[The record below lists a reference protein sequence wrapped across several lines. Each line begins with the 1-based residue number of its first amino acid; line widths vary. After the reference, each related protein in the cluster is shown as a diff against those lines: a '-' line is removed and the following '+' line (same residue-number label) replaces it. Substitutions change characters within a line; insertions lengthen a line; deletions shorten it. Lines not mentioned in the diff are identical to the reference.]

1 MILTAGLT
9 PAWQQVMVFQHFRYG
24 EVNRASEVTW
34 LAQGKVINAGI
45 GAHFLGGPSLT
56 LSPLG
61 GPPMAQ
67 IDRELEALGVPRR
80 WVVTEASTRVCTTL
94 LDQTTGVMTELVEN
108 GRPLKPEEL
117 DAFLRAYA
125 EEAAKADVAI
135 LTGSLP
141 IGTPNSFYR
150 ELVDRSPC
158 PVVLDFRGEGLLGTL
173 AAKPLI
179 VKPNREELVQTVGH
193 PIDNDEQLLAAMRS
207 LNQRGA
213 QWVVITQGGG
223 PIWVTSATQ
232 TYKILPLLAK
242 KVVNPIG
249 CGDAMAA
256 GIAWAIREGRTV
268 IEAVRVGI
276 AAATDNIQR
285 LETCRLDHQWVG
297 QHAQQVQVEDFGH
310 GN

>member
-1 MILTAGLT
+1 
-9 PAWQQVMVFQHFRYG
+9 
-24 EVNRASEVTW
+24 
-34 LAQGKVINAGI
+34 
-45 GAHFLGGPSLT
+45 
-56 LSPLG
+56 
-61 GPPMAQ
+61 
-67 IDRELEALGVPRR
+67 
-80 WVVTEASTRVCTTL
+80 
-94 LDQTTGVMTELVEN
+94 
-108 GRPLKPEEL
+108 
-117 DAFLRAYA
+117 
-125 EEAAKADVAI
+125 
-135 LTGSLP
+135 
-141 IGTPNSFYR
+141 
-150 ELVDRSPC
+150 
-158 PVVLDFRGEGLLGTL
+158 VVLDFRGEGLLGTL